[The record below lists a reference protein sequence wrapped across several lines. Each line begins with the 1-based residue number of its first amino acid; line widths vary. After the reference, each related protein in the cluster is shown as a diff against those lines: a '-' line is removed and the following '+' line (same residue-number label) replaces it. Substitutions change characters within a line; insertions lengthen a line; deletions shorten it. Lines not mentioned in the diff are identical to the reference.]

1 MTTQSELFLVD
12 TNVVVHYVRASTV
25 ADEVES
31 RFNLRHRQERP
42 LLCVVSIGELFAL
55 TRKLNWGKAKREEL
69 TQLLRELV
77 LVDISSG
84 PVLDAYGEISHWTE
98 SQGRKMGQQNDIWIA
113 AVAKATG
120 AHLITTDTDFDTLH
134 PEHIRRTYIDPR
146 R

>member
-1 MTTQSELFLVD
+1 MTEGELFLVD
-12 TNVVVHYVRASTV
+12 TNVVVHYVRASWL

-55 TRKLNWGKAKREEL
+55 TRKLNWGEKKREQL
-69 TQLLRELV
+69 TQLIRELV
-77 LVDISSG
+77 VVDINSG
-84 PVLDAYGEISHWTE
+84 PVLEAYGEISHSTE
-98 SQGRKMGQQNDIWIA
+98 SEGKKMGQQNDLWIA

-134 PEHIRRTYIDPR
+134 PGHIRRTYIDPR